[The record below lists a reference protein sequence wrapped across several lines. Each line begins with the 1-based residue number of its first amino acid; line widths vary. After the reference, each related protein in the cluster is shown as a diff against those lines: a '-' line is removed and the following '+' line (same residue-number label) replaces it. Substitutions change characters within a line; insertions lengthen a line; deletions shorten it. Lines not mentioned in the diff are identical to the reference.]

1 MMVEGDET
9 AGDSGRP
16 ASRGTRSNTMRTSGR
31 GHRRVLS
38 NSGRGARVCSGS
50 RIVSDRTG
58 QPDQR
63 FAARPAAD

>member
-1 MMVEGDET
+1 MMVEGDDT
-9 AGDSGRP
+9 ASDSGRP
-16 ASRGTRSNTMRTSGR
+16 ACRRTTAIPCEPVAKDTA
-31 GHRRVLS
+31 RVLG

-63 FAARPAAD
+63 VAARAAAD